1 MSLSAPVLIGADK
14 QNAQDAQYKLS
25 VIPSGAPVLSVE
37 AYSTYGW
44 GALSHEHLGL
54 KAWGASGPY
63 DQVYAKFGLTP
74 EGIADKAG
82 KVVAFYKKRGHPV
95 YSPLISALDEVA
107 E

>member
-1 MSLSAPVLIGADK
+1 
-14 QNAQDAQYKLS
+14 
-25 VIPSGAPVLSVE
+25 
-37 AYSTYGW
+37 
-44 GALSHEHLGL
+44 
-54 KAWGASGPY
+54 
-63 DQVYAKFGLTP
+63 LTP